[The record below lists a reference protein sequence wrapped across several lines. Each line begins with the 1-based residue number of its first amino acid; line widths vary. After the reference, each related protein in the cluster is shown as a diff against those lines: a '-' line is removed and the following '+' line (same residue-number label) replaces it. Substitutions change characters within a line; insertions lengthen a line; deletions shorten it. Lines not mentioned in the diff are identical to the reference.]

1 MKQAKIKNA
10 ALAFFKFNSAR
21 PLQEKVSVSATGTF
35 SWSVFTTSLEP
46 TLSKIRDERKP
57 HYCLA
62 SLGNTKKKKHS
73 LHFCFGGGKISFEK
87 RKGHFS
93 LGFCP
98 PSILAVWRG
107 FNADSVL

>member
-46 TLSKIRDERKP
+46 TLSKIHDERKP
-57 HYCLA
+57 RHRLA
-62 SLGNTKKKKHS
+62 SLGNPKKKKCS
-73 LHFCFGGGKISFEK
+73 LLF
-87 RKGHFS
+87 
-93 LGFCP
+93 
-98 PSILAVWRG
+98 
-107 FNADSVL
+107 

>member
-57 HYCLA
+57 RHRLA
-62 SLGNTKKKKHS
+62 DSAETPK
-73 LHFCFGGGKISFEK
+73 EK
-87 RKGHFS
+87 T
-93 LGFCP
+93 L
-98 PSILAVWRG
+98 LAFLIWRG
-107 FNADSVL
+107 